1 VADDHDRKRRV
12 VVRAPAAARCGTLPG
27 PVPGRTTLQT
37 PVTPP
42 IEPMLAKLTRELP
55 VGELLYEPK
64 WDGFR
69 CLLFRDGDELLLQ
82 SRNRKPLDRYFP
94 ELQGPLRDLLPER
107 VVLDGELVVPRD
119 GALDFDALSERIH
132 PAASRVAMLAARTPA
147 RYVAFDLLGLG
158 DDDLASLP
166 FEQRRTQLERVLAR
180 VAPPLHLSPV
190 TRDPRV
196 ASDWFRRFEGAGLD
210 GVIAKPAAGTYAPG
224 KRTLWKVKH
233 QRTADVVVG
242 GFRWHK
248 DGEGVG
254 SLLLGLHDDAG
265 RLRHIGVAAS
275 FPAARRR
282 ALADELAPF
291 RPGEGEALDHPW
303 LDGDGTTATPRDP
316 SRWNT
321 GKDTSWEP
329 LRLALVAEVAYEQLQ
344 GDRLRHGARFLRW
357 RPDREPGSCRYDQ
370 LEAPPATELADLF
383 AAGNDHPRDDP
394 GNDHPRDDPESR
406 PRGT

>member
-1 VADDHDRKRRV
+1 
-12 VVRAPAAARCGTLPG
+12 
-27 PVPGRTTLQT
+27 
-37 PVTPP
+37 
-42 IEPMLAKLTRELP
+42 MLAKLTRELP
-55 VGELLYEPK
+55 TGELLYEPK

-69 CLLFRDGDELLLQ
+69 CLVFRDGDEVLLQ

-94 ELQGPLRDLLPER
+94 ELQGPLRDLLPPR
-107 VVLDGELVVPRD
+107 VVIDGELVVPR
-119 GALDFDALSERIH
+119 GGVLDFDALSERIH
-132 PAASRVAMLAARTPA
+132 PAASRVATLAARTPA
-147 RYVAFDLLGLG
+147 RYVAFDLLALG
-158 DDDLASLP
+158 DDDLTALP
-166 FEQRRTQLERVLAR
+166 FAQRRVRLETVLA
-180 VAPPLHLSPV
+180 AAEPPLHLSPV
-190 TRDPRV
+190 TADPRV
-196 ASDWFRRFEGAGLD
+196 ANDWFRRFEGAGLD

-224 KRTLWKVKH
+224 KRTLWKIKH

-282 ALADELAPF
+282 ALTEELAPF
-291 RPGEGEALDHPW
+291 RPGDGEAVDHPW
-303 LDGDGTTATPRDP
+303 SDGDGTTATPRDP

-329 LRLALVAEVAYEQLQ
+329 LRIALVAEVAYEQLQ

-357 RPDREPGSCRYDQ
+357 RPDREPASCRYDQ
-370 LEAPPATELADLF
+370 LEVPPPSELAELF
-383 AAGNDHPRDDP
+383 AARDDT
-394 GNDHPRDDPESR
+394 GSHD
-406 PRGT
+406 RGA